1 MRILFT
7 VLGNSRR
14 SNYLDGDTLRYGNG
28 GGSGTDT
35 SSILVAEYLASQGHD
50 VVIALDKLEP
60 ALEEAYAEKG
70 ILFNQGKK
78 VRGVIYTDFDF
89 TNVPFTEYDVLIN
102 SLWFQDY
109 NKLPKITKAV
119 IYWCHM
125 QWIYGIGELVEYTKS
140 NNLKL
145 GFIHIS
151 EWEKSMNKGLI
162 DHITIENPEI
172 KTTLIPNPIMDDII
186 NEVSNLNLPRKPH
199 KFIFHASWARGG
211 NIAFDAINQLDFP
224 DKEFHAF
231 DYLMT
236 IHDYKEPFFHRH
248 DGVDKKTLFTHI
260 AESEYFVYPLYTPYQ
275 DVHKDTFSCVVAEAI
290 ALGAIVIT
298 YPLGALP
305 ENFNDYCIWLP
316 SPEGVDIQQ
325 MQGEALSKDLDGKF
339 KCTDNIINT
348 INHLEQYPHIKEDI
362 RRQGK
367 DYILNKFNINMVG
380 DMWVNFINDLVD
392 QQKMKY
398 NYINKNNETLK
409 IGIYSVYFPNNDLR
423 YRNLQKLIFNKFN
436 VEINQIEWG
445 GPMDYDGH
453 PNFMNEISNN
463 ENVDYLVFFDIDA
476 FPLKPNFLNI
486 IIDRIYGK
494 NTILGI
500 EQKTSHLNNEI
511 YAGSGFFCISK
522 EFYNLLGNPKY
533 NANGRSDVVEELSH
547 ICREKNYEI
556 SFLKFDKCEIERWE
570 LKPGIM
576 FGNGSIYEDLIFHN
590 FHSASGGNIEIF
602 INNANK
608 VLEL

>member
-50 VVIALDKLEP
+50 VVIASDKLEP
-60 ALEEAYAEKG
+60 ALEAEYAEKG

-78 VRGVIYTDFDF
+78 IRGVIYTDFDF
-89 TNVPFTEYDVLIN
+89 TNVPFTEYDILIN

-248 DGVDKKTLFTHI
+248 DGVDKLTLFKHL
-260 AESEYFVYPLYTPYQ
+260 AESEYFVYPLYTPYE
-275 DVHKDTFSCVVAEAI
+275 DVHKDTFSCVVAEAV
-290 ALGAIVIT
+290 ALGCTVIT

-305 ENFNDYCIWLP
+305 ENFNDYCIWL
-316 SPEGVDIQQ
+316 SAPEGVDLEK
-325 MQGEALSKDLDGKF
+325 MQGDALSKDLDGKF
-339 KCTDNIINT
+339 KCTDNIINI
-348 INHLEQYPHIKEDI
+348 INYLEENPQIKETI
-362 RRQGK
+362 RQQGK
-367 DYILNKFNINMVG
+367 NYILSKFNTSTVGNM
-380 DMWVNFINDLVD
+380 WINFINDLV
-392 QQKMKY
+392 
-398 NYINKNNETLK
+398 
-409 IGIYSVYFPNNDLR
+409 
-423 YRNLQKLIFNKFN
+423 
-436 VEINQIEWG
+436 
-445 GPMDYDGH
+445 
-453 PNFMNEISNN
+453 
-463 ENVDYLVFFDIDA
+463 
-476 FPLKPNFLNI
+476 
-486 IIDRIYGK
+486 
-494 NTILGI
+494 
-500 EQKTSHLNNEI
+500 
-511 YAGSGFFCISK
+511 
-522 EFYNLLGNPKY
+522 
-533 NANGRSDVVEELSH
+533 
-547 ICREKNYEI
+547 
-556 SFLKFDKCEIERWE
+556 
-570 LKPGIM
+570 
-576 FGNGSIYEDLIFHN
+576 
-590 FHSASGGNIEIF
+590 
-602 INNANK
+602 
-608 VLEL
+608 

>member
-50 VVIALDKLEP
+50 VVIASDKLEP
-60 ALEEAYAEKG
+60 ALEAEYAEKG

-78 VRGVIYTDFDF
+78 IRGVIYTDFDF
-89 TNVPFTEYDVLIN
+89 TNVPFTEYDILIN
-102 SLWFQDY
+102 SLWFQEY

-125 QWIYGIGELVEYTKS
+125 QWIYGIGELVEYTKA

-248 DGVDKKTLFTHI
+248 DGVDKLTLFKHL
-260 AESEYFVYPLYTPYQ
+260 AESEYFVYPLYTPYE
-275 DVHKDTFSCVVAEAI
+275 DVHKDTFSCVVAEAV
-290 ALGAIVIT
+290 ALGCTVIT

-305 ENFNDYCIWLP
+305 ENFNDYCVWL
-316 SPEGVDIQQ
+316 SAPEGVDIAK
-325 MQGEALSKDLDGKF
+325 MQGDALSKDLDGKF
-339 KCTDNIINT
+339 KCTDNIINI
-348 INHLEQYPHIKEDI
+348 INYLEENPHIKENI
-362 RRQGK
+362 RQQGK
-367 DYILNKFNINMVG
+367 NYILSKFNTSTVGNM
-380 DMWVNFINDLVD
+380 WINFINDLV
-392 QQKMKY
+392 
-398 NYINKNNETLK
+398 
-409 IGIYSVYFPNNDLR
+409 
-423 YRNLQKLIFNKFN
+423 
-436 VEINQIEWG
+436 
-445 GPMDYDGH
+445 
-453 PNFMNEISNN
+453 
-463 ENVDYLVFFDIDA
+463 
-476 FPLKPNFLNI
+476 
-486 IIDRIYGK
+486 
-494 NTILGI
+494 
-500 EQKTSHLNNEI
+500 
-511 YAGSGFFCISK
+511 
-522 EFYNLLGNPKY
+522 
-533 NANGRSDVVEELSH
+533 
-547 ICREKNYEI
+547 
-556 SFLKFDKCEIERWE
+556 
-570 LKPGIM
+570 
-576 FGNGSIYEDLIFHN
+576 
-590 FHSASGGNIEIF
+590 
-602 INNANK
+602 
-608 VLEL
+608 

>member
-50 VVIALDKLEP
+50 VVIASDKLEP
-60 ALEEAYAEKG
+60 ALETAYAEKG

-89 TNVPFTEYDVLIN
+89 TNVPFTEYDILIN

-248 DGVDKKTLFTHI
+248 DGVDKLTLFKHL
-260 AESEYFVYPLYTPYQ
+260 AESEYFIYPLYTPYE

-290 ALGAIVIT
+290 ALGCTVVT

-305 ENFNDYCIWLP
+305 ENFNDYCIWL
-316 SPEGVDIQQ
+316 SAPEGVDLEK
-325 MQGEALSKDLDGKF
+325 MQGDALSKDLDGKF
-339 KCTDNIINT
+339 KCTDNIINI
-348 INHLEQYPHIKEDI
+348 INYLEENPQIKENI
-362 RRQGK
+362 RQHGRN
-367 DYILNKFNINMVG
+367 YILSKFNTSTIGNM
-380 DMWVNFINDLVD
+380 WINFINDLV
-392 QQKMKY
+392 
-398 NYINKNNETLK
+398 
-409 IGIYSVYFPNNDLR
+409 
-423 YRNLQKLIFNKFN
+423 
-436 VEINQIEWG
+436 
-445 GPMDYDGH
+445 
-453 PNFMNEISNN
+453 
-463 ENVDYLVFFDIDA
+463 
-476 FPLKPNFLNI
+476 
-486 IIDRIYGK
+486 
-494 NTILGI
+494 
-500 EQKTSHLNNEI
+500 
-511 YAGSGFFCISK
+511 
-522 EFYNLLGNPKY
+522 
-533 NANGRSDVVEELSH
+533 
-547 ICREKNYEI
+547 
-556 SFLKFDKCEIERWE
+556 
-570 LKPGIM
+570 
-576 FGNGSIYEDLIFHN
+576 
-590 FHSASGGNIEIF
+590 
-602 INNANK
+602 
-608 VLEL
+608 

>member
-1 MRILFT
+1 MKILFT

-14 SNYLDGDTLRYGNG
+14 SNYLDGDTLRYENG

-102 SLWFQDY
+102 SLWFYDY

-125 QWIYGIGELVEYTKS
+125 QWIYGIGELVEYTKA

-151 EWEKSMNKGLI
+151 EWEKSMNQSLI
-162 DHITIENPEI
+162 DHVTIENPEI
-172 KTTLIPNPIMDDII
+172 QTTLIPNPIMDDII

-211 NIAFDAINQLDFP
+211 NIAFDAVNQLDFP

-248 DGVDKKTLFTHI
+248 DGVDKLTLFKHL
-260 AESEYFVYPLYTPYQ
+260 AESEYFVYPLYTPYE
-275 DVHKDTFSCVVAEAI
+275 DVHKDTFSCVVAEAV
-290 ALGAIVIT
+290 ALGCTVIT

-305 ENFNDYCIWLP
+305 ENFNDYCIWL
-316 SPEGVDIQQ
+316 SAPEGVDMDK
-325 MQGEALSKDLDGKF
+325 MQGDALSKDLDGKF
-339 KCTDNIINT
+339 KCTDNIINI
-348 INHLEQYPHIKEDI
+348 INYLEENPQIKETI
-362 RRQGK
+362 RQQGK
-367 DYILNKFNINMVG
+367 NYILNKFNTSTVGNM
-380 DMWVNFINDLVD
+380 WINFINDLV
-392 QQKMKY
+392 
-398 NYINKNNETLK
+398 
-409 IGIYSVYFPNNDLR
+409 
-423 YRNLQKLIFNKFN
+423 
-436 VEINQIEWG
+436 
-445 GPMDYDGH
+445 
-453 PNFMNEISNN
+453 
-463 ENVDYLVFFDIDA
+463 
-476 FPLKPNFLNI
+476 
-486 IIDRIYGK
+486 
-494 NTILGI
+494 
-500 EQKTSHLNNEI
+500 
-511 YAGSGFFCISK
+511 
-522 EFYNLLGNPKY
+522 
-533 NANGRSDVVEELSH
+533 
-547 ICREKNYEI
+547 
-556 SFLKFDKCEIERWE
+556 
-570 LKPGIM
+570 
-576 FGNGSIYEDLIFHN
+576 
-590 FHSASGGNIEIF
+590 
-602 INNANK
+602 
-608 VLEL
+608 

>member
-50 VVIALDKLEP
+50 VVIASDKLEP
-60 ALEEAYAEKG
+60 ALEAEYAEKG

-78 VRGVIYTDFDF
+78 IRGVIYTDFDF
-89 TNVPFTEYDVLIN
+89 TNVPFTEYDILIN
-102 SLWFQDY
+102 SLWFQEY

-125 QWIYGIGELVEYTKS
+125 QWIYGIGELVEYTKA

-248 DGVDKKTLFTHI
+248 DGVDKLTLFKHL
-260 AESEYFVYPLYTPYQ
+260 AESEYFVYPLYTPYE
-275 DVHKDTFSCVVAEAI
+275 DVHKDTFSCVVAEAV
-290 ALGAIVIT
+290 ALGCTVIT

-305 ENFNDYCIWLP
+305 ENFNDYCVWL
-316 SPEGVDIQQ
+316 SAPEGVDLEK
-325 MQGEALSKDLDGKF
+325 MQGDALSKDLEGKF
-339 KCTDNIINT
+339 KCTDNIINI
-348 INHLEQYPHIKEDI
+348 INYLEENPHIKENI
-362 RRQGK
+362 RQQGK
-367 DYILNKFNINMVG
+367 NYILSKFNTSTVGNM
-380 DMWVNFINDLVD
+380 WINFINDL
-392 QQKMKY
+392 
-398 NYINKNNETLK
+398 I
-409 IGIYSVYFPNNDLR
+409 
-423 YRNLQKLIFNKFN
+423 
-436 VEINQIEWG
+436 
-445 GPMDYDGH
+445 
-453 PNFMNEISNN
+453 
-463 ENVDYLVFFDIDA
+463 
-476 FPLKPNFLNI
+476 
-486 IIDRIYGK
+486 
-494 NTILGI
+494 
-500 EQKTSHLNNEI
+500 
-511 YAGSGFFCISK
+511 
-522 EFYNLLGNPKY
+522 
-533 NANGRSDVVEELSH
+533 
-547 ICREKNYEI
+547 
-556 SFLKFDKCEIERWE
+556 
-570 LKPGIM
+570 
-576 FGNGSIYEDLIFHN
+576 
-590 FHSASGGNIEIF
+590 
-602 INNANK
+602 
-608 VLEL
+608 

>member
-50 VVIALDKLEP
+50 VVIASDKLEP
-60 ALEEAYAEKG
+60 ALEAEYAEKG

-78 VRGVIYTDFDF
+78 IRGVIYTDFDF
-89 TNVPFTEYDVLIN
+89 TNVPFTEYDILIN

-109 NKLPKITKAV
+109 NKLPKITKAI

-125 QWIYGIGELVEYTKS
+125 QWIYGIGELVEYTKL

-211 NIAFDAINQLDFP
+211 NIAFDSINQLDFP

-248 DGVDKKTLFTHI
+248 DGVDKLTLFKHL
-260 AESEYFVYPLYTPYQ
+260 AESEYFVYPLYTPYE
-275 DVHKDTFSCVVAEAI
+275 DVHKDTFSCVVAEAV
-290 ALGAIVIT
+290 ALGCTVIT

-305 ENFNDYCIWLP
+305 ENFNDYCVWL
-316 SPEGVDIQQ
+316 SAPEGVDLEK
-325 MQGEALSKDLDGKF
+325 MQGDALSKDLDGKF
-339 KCTDNIINT
+339 KCTDNIINI
-348 INHLEQYPHIKEDI
+348 INYLEENPHIKENI
-362 RRQGK
+362 RQQGK
-367 DYILNKFNINMVG
+367 NYILSKFNTSTVGNM
-380 DMWVNFINDLVD
+380 WINFINDLV
-392 QQKMKY
+392 
-398 NYINKNNETLK
+398 
-409 IGIYSVYFPNNDLR
+409 
-423 YRNLQKLIFNKFN
+423 
-436 VEINQIEWG
+436 
-445 GPMDYDGH
+445 
-453 PNFMNEISNN
+453 
-463 ENVDYLVFFDIDA
+463 
-476 FPLKPNFLNI
+476 
-486 IIDRIYGK
+486 
-494 NTILGI
+494 
-500 EQKTSHLNNEI
+500 
-511 YAGSGFFCISK
+511 
-522 EFYNLLGNPKY
+522 
-533 NANGRSDVVEELSH
+533 
-547 ICREKNYEI
+547 
-556 SFLKFDKCEIERWE
+556 
-570 LKPGIM
+570 
-576 FGNGSIYEDLIFHN
+576 
-590 FHSASGGNIEIF
+590 
-602 INNANK
+602 
-608 VLEL
+608 